1 MTSTDTIDGVLVVHL
16 GDGPN
21 TVTADLLAALEAALD
36 AIEADEGLL
45 GLVTVGD
52 GKAYSQGYDLELFGT
67 LDGLE
72 LQAFVDRSVVL
83 LARFLTAP
91 VPTVAALNGH
101 AFGWGAMFALAH
113 DQRVQRSDR
122 GWLCLP
128 EVDLGLQFHP
138 LQLSLIQAK
147 LTSTAASE
155 SILAG
160 RRWDAETAVPAGVV
174 DAAADEPDLLRAA
187 LDLALARSGKARAIV
202 RALKQDLYAGTLSLT
217 PGLDAR

>member
-1 MTSTDTIDGVLVVHL
+1 MTTTEVVDGVLVVHL
-16 GDGPN
+16 GDGAN
-21 TVTADLLAALEAALD
+21 NVTEALLASLEGALD
-36 AIEADEGLL
+36 QVGADEALRGV
-45 GLVTVGD
+45 VTVGD
-52 GKAYSQGYDLELFGT
+52 GKAYSQGYDLELFAT
-67 LDGLE
+67 LGGLE
-72 LQAFVDRSVVL
+72 LQAFIDRSVVL

-113 DQRVQRSDR
+113 DQRVQRADR

-147 LTSTAASE
+147 LTPAAVQE

-160 RRWDAETAVPAGVV
+160 RRWDADAALAAGVV
-174 DAAADEPDLLRAA
+174 DAAAAEADVLRTAV
-187 LDLALARSGKARAIV
+187 DLALSRSGKGRDIV
-202 RALKQDLYAGTLSLT
+202 AALKSDLYASTLALR
-217 PGLDAR
+217 PVG